1 MANLP
6 SNIRTMC
13 YHKQD
18 TATMEEL
25 LVRYENI
32 LDAVPFTP
40 TYYEN
45 GFDFKASPVITAD
58 KPRAFQLMQWGLIP
72 WWTKSA
78 ADAAQIRMRTL
89 NGISEEIFEKPAFKD
104 AAKDGRRCI
113 IPCTGFFEWR
123 WFKGGKIKYPYFIHH
138 HQEKIFSLAGLWSL
152 WTDKSTGEMRETYTV
167 LTTRAN
173 PLLEKIH
180 NSKKR
185 MPVVLARE
193 YEKDWL
199 NPNLTK
205 EDVLALCEPI
215 NDDALGAYTI
225 SKLITDRKADN
236 KDVPG
241 VCKKFEY
248 PELALLDG

>member
-1 MANLP
+1 
-6 SNIRTMC
+6 MC

-18 TATMEEL
+18 TATMEQL
-25 LVRYENI
+25 IVRYENI
-32 LDAVPFTP
+32 LSSVPFMS

-45 GFDFKASPVITAD
+45 GFDFKPSPVITTE
-58 KPRAFQLMQWGLIP
+58 KPREFQLMQWGLIP
-72 WWTKSA
+72 WWSKSA

-89 NGISEEIFEKPAFKD
+89 NCISEEMFEKSSFKD
-104 AAKDGRRCI
+104 AAGDGRRCLV
-113 IPCTGFFEWR
+113 PCTGFFEWR

-138 HQEKIFSLAGLWSL
+138 RTEKVFSLAGLYSS
-152 WTDKSTGEMRETYTV
+152 WTDKSTGEIRDTYTV
-167 LTTRAN
+167 LTSRAN

-215 NDDALGAYTI
+215 DDHSLEAYTI
-225 SKLITDRKADN
+225 SKLITDRKTDN
-236 KDVPG
+236 KDVAA
-241 VCKKFEY
+241 VCAQFEY
-248 PELALLDG
+248 PELALMDS

>member
-1 MANLP
+1 
-6 SNIRTMC
+6 MC

-32 LDAVPFTP
+32 LDTVPFVP

-45 GFDFKASPVITAD
+45 GFDFKASPVITAS
-58 KPRAFQLMQWGLIP
+58 KPRSFQRMQWGLIP
-72 WWTKSA
+72 WWAKSA
-78 ADAAQIRMRTL
+78 DDAADLRLRTL
-89 NGISEEIFEKPAFKD
+89 NAISEEIYDKPAFKD
-104 AAKDGRRCI
+104 SAKDGKRCL

-123 WFKGGKIKYPYFIHH
+123 WFKGGKVKYPYFIHCRD
-138 HQEKIFSLAGLWSL
+138 EKIFSIAGLWSS
-152 WTDKSTGEMRETYTV
+152 WTDKSTGEMRDTYTV

-185 MPVVLARE
+185 MPVILPRE

-199 NPNLTK
+199 NPLLSK
-205 EDVLALCEPI
+205 DDVLALCEPI
-215 NDDALGAYTI
+215 DDQRLEAYTI
-225 SKLITDRKADN
+225 SRLITDRKVDN
-236 KDVPG
+236 KDAAE
-241 VCKKFEY
+241 VCKRFEY
-248 PELALLDG
+248 PELTLMDA

>member
-1 MANLP
+1 
-6 SNIRTMC
+6 
-13 YHKQD
+13 
-18 TATMEEL
+18 MEEL

-32 LDAVPFTP
+32 LDTVPFVP

-58 KPRAFQLMQWGLIP
+58 KPRSFQLMSWGLIP
-72 WWTKSA
+72 WWAKGLEEA
-78 ADAAQIRMRTL
+78 ADIRMRTL
-89 NGISEEIFEKPAFKD
+89 NAISEEIYEKPAFKD
-104 AAKDGRRCI
+104 AAKDGRRCL

-123 WFKGGKIKYPYFIHH
+123 WFKGGKVKYPYFIHH
-138 HQEKIFSLAGLWSL
+138 RADKIFSLAGLWSL
-152 WTDKSTGEMRETYTV
+152 WTDKSTGELRETYSV

-185 MPVVLARE
+185 MPVVLPRE

-205 EDVLALCEPI
+205 EDVLALCQPI
-215 NDDALGAYTI
+215 DESQLEGYTI
-225 SKLITDRKADN
+225 SRMITDRKVDN
-236 KDVPG
+236 KDVPEIFKR
-241 VCKKFEY
+241 VEY

>member
-1 MANLP
+1 
-6 SNIRTMC
+6 MC

-32 LDAVPFTP
+32 LDAVPFSP

-45 GFDFKASPVITAD
+45 GFDFRASPVITAQH
-58 KPRAFQLMQWGLIP
+58 PNAFQLMQWGLIP

-78 ADAAQIRMRTL
+78 TDAGQIRMRTL

-104 AAKDGRRCI
+104 AARDGKRCL

-123 WFKGGKIKYPYFIHH
+123 WFKGGKVKYPYFIHH
-138 HQEKIFSLAGLWSL
+138 SQEKIFSLAGLWSS
-152 WTDKSTGEMRETYTV
+152 WTDKTTGEMRDTYTV

-185 MPVVLARE
+185 MPVILARE

-199 NPNLTK
+199 NPNLTRD
-205 EDVLALCEPI
+205 DVLALCEPI
-215 NDDALGAYTI
+215 DDKLLEAYTI
-225 SKLITDRKADN
+225 SKLITDRKIDN
-236 KDVPG
+236 KDVPDI
-241 VCKKFEY
+241 CRKFEY

>member
-1 MANLP
+1 
-6 SNIRTMC
+6 MC

-18 TATMEEL
+18 TATMEQL

-32 LDAVPFTP
+32 LDTVPFSP

-45 GFDFKASPVITAD
+45 GFDFKSSPVITAH
-58 KPRAFQLMQWGLIP
+58 KPQAFQLMQWGLIP
-72 WWTKSA
+72 RWTKSA

-89 NGISEEIFEKPAFKD
+89 NGISEEIFEKAAFMD
-104 AAKDGRRCI
+104 AAKGGMRCL

-123 WFKGGKIKYPYFIHH
+123 WFKGGKIKYPYFIRHR
-138 HQEKIFSLAGLWSL
+138 QETIFSLAGLWSS

-185 MPVVLARE
+185 MPVVLARAL
-193 YEKDWL
+193 EKDWL
-199 NPNLTK
+199 NPNLT
-205 EDVLALCEPI
+205 DDAVLKLCEPI
-215 NDDALGAYTI
+215 NDDALEAYTI
-225 SKLITDRKADN
+225 SKMITDRKVDD
-236 KDVPG
+236 KDVPQ
-241 VCKKFEY
+241 VCRKFEY

>member
-1 MANLP
+1 
-6 SNIRTMC
+6 MC

-32 LDAVPFTP
+32 LDTIPFTP

-45 GFDFKASPVITAD
+45 GFDFRDSPVITAS
-58 KPRAFQLMQWGLIP
+58 KPRAFQRMQWGLIP

-78 ADAAQIRMRTL
+78 EEAGDIRMRTL
-89 NGISEEIFEKPAFKD
+89 NAVSEEIYDKPAFRD
-104 AAKDGRRCI
+104 SAKDGKRCL

-138 HQEKIFSLAGLWSL
+138 RTDKIFSLAGLWSS
-152 WTDKSTGEMRETYTV
+152 WTDKTTGEMRDTYTV

-185 MPVVLARE
+185 MPVILPRA

-199 NPNLTK
+199 NPLLTK
-205 EDVLALCEPI
+205 SDVLALCEPI
-215 NDDALGAYTI
+215 ADGELEAYTI
-225 SKLITDRKADN
+225 SKMITDRKVDN
-236 KDVPG
+236 KDVPEI
-241 VCKKFEY
+241 CKRVDY
-248 PELALLDG
+248 PELALMDA

>member
-1 MANLP
+1 
-6 SNIRTMC
+6 
-13 YHKQD
+13 
-18 TATMEEL
+18 MEEL

-32 LDAVPFTP
+32 LDAVPFSP

-45 GFDFKASPVITAD
+45 GFDFRASPVITAQH
-58 KPRAFQLMQWGLIP
+58 PNAFQLMQWGLIP

-78 ADAAQIRMRTL
+78 TDAGQIRMRTL

-104 AAKDGRRCI
+104 AARDGKRCL

-123 WFKGGKIKYPYFIHH
+123 WFKGGKVKYPYFIHH
-138 HQEKIFSLAGLWSL
+138 SQEKIFSLAGLWSS
-152 WTDKSTGEMRETYTV
+152 WTDKTTGEMRDTYTV

-185 MPVVLARE
+185 MPVILARE

-199 NPNLTK
+199 NPNLTRD
-205 EDVLALCEPI
+205 DVLALCEPI
-215 NDDALGAYTI
+215 DDKLLEAYTI
-225 SKLITDRKADN
+225 SKLITDRKIDN
-236 KDVPG
+236 KDVPDI
-241 VCKKFEY
+241 CRKFEY